1 MTSIKVR
8 LRPSTIV
15 DHQGTIYYQIIH
27 GRKPRMLFTEYK
39 VHLSEWDSKRS
50 TVCVG
55 KDTLRTDF
63 IAILKEKLRWEV
75 ERLGRIDRLLATR
88 GLPYTADD
96 VIEEFRQ
103 YQRNYSLIN
112 YMEGVIVR
120 LRKNGKLRTAETY
133 RSTLNSFLDFRHGE
147 DLMLDSLTSEIMEN
161 YEAWQRKRGVTSNTI
176 SFYIRVL
183 RAVYNRAV
191 EEGAIEN
198 RNPFRRVYTGVDK
211 TVKRALSM
219 ETIRKIKVL
228 DLSDNPS
235 ADYARDIFMLSFY
248 LRGMSFIDMT
258 YLKKSDLKNG
268 QVSYCRS
275 KTGQRLAIEWTQEMQ
290 QIVDKYP
297 ANASTYLLPIIQIT
311 GVDERVIYHN
321 TGYRINYHLKKIGE
335 KIGMNEPLTL
345 YVARHSWA
353 SAAKARGIP
362 IGVISKGMGHGSE
375 KTTQIYLSELD
386 NSVVDDANRQIMA
399 LL

>member
-1 MTSIKVR
+1 MTSIKVKFKA
-8 LRPSTIV
+8 STIV
-15 DHQGTIYYQIIH
+15 DHQGTLYYQIIH
-27 GRKPRMLFTEYK
+27 DRKPRMLFTEYK
-39 VHLSEWDSKRS
+39 VHPSEWDAKRS
-50 TVCVG
+50 MVCVG
-55 KDTLRTDF
+55 KDTLRTDY
-63 IAILKEKLRWEV
+63 IALLKDKIRWEV
-75 ERLGRIDRLLATR
+75 ERLGHIDRLLESR

-96 VIEEFRQ
+96 VIEEFRR
-103 YQRNYSLIN
+103 YQNDYSLIN

-120 LRKNGKLRTAETY
+120 LRKNGKLRTSEAY
-133 RSTLNSFLDFRHGE
+133 RSALNSFLDFRHGE
-147 DLMLDSLTSEIMEN
+147 DLMLDCLTSEVMEN
-161 YEAWQRKRGVTSNTI
+161 YETWQRKRGVTSNTI
-176 SFYIRVL
+176 SFYTRVL

-211 TVKRALSM
+211 TVKRALSI
-219 ETIRKIKVL
+219 ETIRKIKAL
-228 DLSDNPS
+228 ELSDNPP
-235 ADYARDIFMLSFY
+235 ADYARDMFMLSFY

-275 KTGQRLAIEWTQEMQ
+275 KTGQKLVIEWTQEMQ

-297 ANASTYLLPIIQIT
+297 ANGSTYLLPIIQIT

-335 KIGMNEPLTL
+335 KIGVAEPLTL

-353 SAAKARGIP
+353 SAAKAKGIP
-362 IGVISKGMGHGSE
+362 VGVISEGMGHGSE

-386 NSVVDDANRQIMA
+386 NSVIDDANRKIMA